1 MATMK
6 KDAVRD
12 IIEDFHEEIKK
23 SARNTAKPSIT
34 VINFR
39 DELQAGIERKVFMVP
54 IKILRFR
61 KENGRISSDVMDY
74 EKNVRPLDET
84 DDDSQDVIRQFLA
97 KKDPEKTAE
106 LRASMLLYGQI
117 DPAIITCDGFLING
131 NRRKMVMEKI
141 LKKNPN
147 DERFKYMKVV
157 ILPGLDDE
165 GGPPTLKEIET
176 IELRYQYQSSG
187 KSEYYG
193 FDRALSI
200 SRKIDI
206 GLTLEEQIRDDPSN
220 AEKSDAEINRAIT
233 AYKKKYVRPLLCIDR
248 YLEALGREGQYK
260 NISTGGT
267 DREGR
272 WQAFHDYSIT
282 YYDTF
287 GKPNRMLEFNIEED
301 DVGDLESAAF
311 NIIRLR
317 KVPDM
322 PKVHEIMRKF
332 PKYCRDNDGKKELL
346 RLGREVD
353 LKLPPKEQFDEEGN
367 EYRASEIDDK
377 WVAKNKNKI
386 AYHVNKAAH
395 FSAELTKKETPIELM
410 RAAYKKLTHE
420 NMKLDEIN
428 VADYSIARNLA
439 VDIKNKAKEIEQTM
453 YEYKKNIKK
462 LTKKK

>member
-1 MATMK
+1 MATMT
-6 KDAVRD
+6 KDAVRE
-12 IIEDFHEEIKK
+12 IIENFHDEIKK
-23 SARNTAKPSIT
+23 SARKTAKPSLA

-39 DELQAGIERKVFMVP
+39 DELQEGVEREVVKVP
-54 IKILRFR
+54 IDLLRYR
-61 KENGRISSDVMDY
+61 KENGRISSDVLDY

-84 DDDSQDVIRQFLA
+84 DDDSQAVIRKFLA
-97 KKDPEKTAE
+97 EKDPEKTAE
-106 LRASMLLYGQI
+106 LRASMFQYGQI

-131 NRRKMVMEKI
+131 NRRKMVMEK
-141 LKKNPN
+141 LLEKNPSN
-147 DERFKYMKVV
+147 EKFKYMKVV
-157 ILPGLDDE
+157 ILPGSKDE

-176 IELRYQYQSSG
+176 IENRYQLQSSG

-200 SRKIDI
+200 ERKIEV
-206 GLTLEEQIRDDPSN
+206 GLTLEEQLRDDPSN
-220 AEKSDAEINRAIT
+220 AEKSEAEIKKAIY
-233 AYKKKYVRPLLCIDR
+233 AYTKKYVRPLRCVNR

-287 GKPNRMLEFNIEED
+287 RKPNRMIEFNIEDD
-301 DVGDLESAAF
+301 DVGDLETAAF

-317 KVPDM
+317 KIPEM
-322 PKVHEIMRKF
+322 PKVHEIMRKL

-346 RLGREVD
+346 KLGRDVD
-353 LKLPPKEQFDEEGN
+353 LKLPHDEQFDEDGN
-367 EYRASEIDDK
+367 EYSASEIDDK
-377 WVAKNKNKI
+377 WVAKNKKTI
-386 AYHVNKAAH
+386 AYHVNRAGH
-395 FSAELTKKETPIELM
+395 FNAELTKKETPIELL
-410 RAAYKKLTHE
+410 RAAYKKLMHD

-439 VDIKNKAKEIEQTM
+439 VDIMNRAKGIEKTM
-453 YEYKKNIKK
+453 YEYKKNFKR
-462 LTKKK
+462 LKKKK